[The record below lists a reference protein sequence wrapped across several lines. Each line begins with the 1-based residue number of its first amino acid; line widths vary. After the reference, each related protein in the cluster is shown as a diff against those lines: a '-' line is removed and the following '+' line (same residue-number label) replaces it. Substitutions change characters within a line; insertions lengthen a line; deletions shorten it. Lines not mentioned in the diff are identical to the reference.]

1 MRSQNLNKFSLNI
14 NLLNMA
20 VTQFCNYDFNSFCKI
35 GDKYYGANDSGIFEL
50 DGTDDNGT
58 DIDAF
63 FELIVSD
70 FGISNIKKIR
80 SVFIGGE
87 ANGKLTL
94 TLKDDE
100 DNSRIYDLRLTSE
113 SKQSSGKVDVGR
125 DGIGRY
131 WQVRIDNTSGVYFAI
146 DSIELLAIIMG
157 RKPR

>member
-1 MRSQNLNKFSLNI
+1 MNKVAIDI
-14 NLLNMA
+14 NLSKTA
-20 VTQFCNYDFNSFCKI
+20 VTQLCNYPFTSFCQI
-35 GDKYYGANDSGIFEL
+35 DDKCYGASEDGIFEL
-50 DGTDDNGT
+50 TGNDDNGT

-80 SVFIGGE
+80 SVYVGGE
-87 ANGKLTL
+87 ADGKLTL

-100 DNSRIYDLRLTSE
+100 DNSRTYDLRLTSG

-146 DSIELLAIIMG
+146 DSIELLTIILG

>member
-1 MRSQNLNKFSLNI
+1 MNKFALNV
-14 NLLNMA
+14 NLSNMA
-20 VTQFCNYDFNSFCKI
+20 VTQFCNYNFNSFCKI
-35 GDKYYGANDSGIFEL
+35 GDKYFGANDSGIFEL
-50 DGTDDNGT
+50 DGTDDNST

-80 SVFIGGE
+80 SVFVGGE
-87 ANGKLTL
+87 ADGKLTL

-100 DNSRIYDLRLTSE
+100 DNSRTYNLRLTSG

-125 DGIGRY
+125 DGLGRY
-131 WQVRIDNTSGVYFAI
+131 WQIRIDNTSGVYFAI

-157 RKPR
+157 REPR